1 VVREQGRVRQVRAV
15 CFVGWSGSGKT
26 TLIEKLVLRLQATG
40 LVVGYLK
47 TSHHGKFEMD
57 REGKD
62 TDRVFRAGAARVGIV
77 SANEGA
83 VRFRAAPDNPEALM
97 AEFFGGCDLVLLEGF
112 RGSTLPKIEVFRDAP
127 VLEAGDPT
135 LRAIVSDSPV
145 SRDVPRFARDDEEG
159 MTRFIA
165 GLG

>member
-1 VVREQGRVRQVRAV
+1 MVGEQGRIRPVRAV

-26 TLIEKLVLRLQATG
+26 TLVQKLVGRLQATG

-47 TSHHGKFEMD
+47 TSHHNRFEMD

-77 SANEGA
+77 SASEGA

-97 AEFFGGCDLVLLEGF
+97 AEFFSGCDLVLLEGF
-112 RGSTLPKIEVFRDAP
+112 RGSSLPKIEVFSDRPLLAP
-127 VLEAGDPT
+127 GDPT
-135 LRAIVSDSPV
+135 LRAVISDCPDN
-145 SRDVPRFARDDEEG
+145 REVPRFSRDDEEEI
-159 MTRFIA
+159 TRFVA